1 MMGPV
6 VSDLVGRLLN
16 SLTSIVNFAANVLP
30 AEGPLSRVGGW
41 DVNAQLL
48 AIGAA
53 YNGAS
58 VLLALGFLGYLA
70 VHFGLLG
77 RPERVMAPYT
87 RLSPSLA
94 SVQNLFDVFSVVTV
108 LLYVV
113 NANSLFSAAMSLI
126 TTILAYERAARARAL
141 SLSTHRRRRL
151 RARPIVSRARARRRS
166 APEPSLSSPFSPALS
181 LARYKIADDT
191 RAQPR
196 VEPWMLRDD
205 ASFSDAASLEQVL
218 LTVGPNVSAKMLE
231 ACTILG
237 EGGLELNSRREL
249 VEAIITDA
257 KRALALAEDLRE
269 KYKAPGCAEPRGG
282 GQRGPAKLRALLDNA
297 VRMPRASS

>member
-1 MMGPV
+1 M
-6 VSDLVGRLLN
+6 
-16 SLTSIVNFAANVLP
+16 LP
-30 AEGPLSRVGGW
+30 AEGPVARVGGW
-41 DVNAQLL
+41 DLNAQLL
-48 AIGAA
+48 LVGAA

-58 VLLALGFLGYLA
+58 VLFALGFIGYLGL
-70 VHFGLLG
+70 HFGLLG

-87 RLSPSLA
+87 RLAPPLA

-113 NANSLFSAAMSLI
+113 NANSLFSAGMSLL
-126 TTILAYERAARARAL
+126 TTLLAYK
-141 SLSTHRRRRL
+141 T
-151 RARPIVSRARARRRS
+151 
-166 APEPSLSSPFSPALS
+166 
-181 LARYKIADDT
+181 ADDT
-191 RAQPR
+191 RQQPR
-196 VEPWMLRDD
+196 VEPWMLRQD
-205 ASFSDAASLEQVL
+205 AGFSDAASLERVL
-218 LTVGPNVSAKMLE
+218 VTAGPNVSAKVLE

-269 KYKAPGCAEPRGG
+269 KYKAPGCAEPRNGP
-282 GQRGPAKLRALLDNA
+282 RGPAKLKALLDNA